1 MLSSPSLGWK
11 RSRSFDP
18 FGWLLVKTI
27 ARSAVGWHR
36 GLGLTWRCRAG
47 ASAGAGGGAGVVS
60 QPPSCRALPLP
71 SSSSRQKPHG
81 SVAPGGAAGARRGRG
96 SGVPYSSRGSA
107 QRAARAGCPRRNM
120 FLLHAFISS
129 PPCSD
134 KYPFPHPKTCFCC
147 FSKCFF
153 FLRPL

>member
-18 FGWLLVKTI
+18 FGWLLVKNI
-27 ARSAVGWHR
+27 ACSAMGWHQ
-36 GLGLTWRCRAG
+36 GLGLTWCCRAG
-47 ASAGAGGGAGVVS
+47 ASAGARGGAGVVS
-60 QPPSCRALPLP
+60 QPLSCRALPLP
-71 SSSSRQKPHG
+71 SLLLQTEAPWISHPG
-81 SVAPGGAAGARRGRG
+81 GGLLGLGGAMAPGSPTAPGAQPREQRGQVVRTG
-96 SGVPYSSRGSA
+96 TCSF
-107 QRAARAGCPRRNM
+107 C
-120 FLLHAFISS
+120 ISS

-153 FLRPL
+153 FLWPL